1 MSLLYVLICIW
12 SKDEKLGTSLF
23 PEIMV
28 AKNSVESTS
37 SICSLNSGP
46 KYGIQAPNMVY
57 RPLNRFINRPRQ
69 LCCIRNCSKL
79 QYVYKYLIAC
89 LISTAVNVC
98 NNVLSF

>member
-1 MSLLYVLICIW
+1 MRNLEPRYFQKLWWPKIVLNQ
-12 SKDEKLGTSLF
+12 LAQF
-23 PEIMV
+23 AV
-28 AKNSVESTS
+28 ST
-37 SICSLNSGP
+37 
-46 KYGIQAPNMVY
+46 QAPNMVY